1 MRKSMVAPLS
11 TEGTGQHIHFIVR
24 VHQAHMTYQRLL
36 AIWQAADDLGY
47 DGASLYDLLAAPCLE
62 CWTTLT
68 MLTMATRRL
77 LAIPMVLSHTYR
89 HPVVLAKMA
98 ATLDVVSGGR
108 LVLGLG
114 AGGSRYDHE
123 ASGIPWQSLQER
135 LARLE
140 EGIQLLRFLW
150 SGQEG
155 PCKSRSYGI
164 VEGKGFP
171 LPRQQGGPP
180 ILVGGHGERYVLRT
194 VARVADLCNIGFDL
208 SPMQWQHYKETLERA
223 AFEEGRTPDA
233 IGLTHNA
240 TVILGSST
248 QMIQTQ
254 IERYAQ
260 VQNLPIE
267 VAKQRL
273 AYALVGTPEQ
283 CVARLQAYTTLGIR
297 TFFLVFPDLPDLA
310 SLTLFATAVLPAF
323 RSREP

>member
-1 MRKSMVAPLS
+1 MGVPLN
-11 TEGTGQHIHFIVR
+11 TEGTREDIHFIVR
-24 VHQAHMTYQRLL
+24 VHQAHMTYQHLL
-36 AIWQAADDLGY
+36 TIWQAADSLGY

-68 MLTMATRRL
+68 MLTMATRHL
-77 LAIPMVLSHTYR
+77 LAIPLVLSHTYR

-114 AGGSRYDHE
+114 AGGSQHDHE
-123 ASGIPWQSLQER
+123 ATGIPWQPLQKR
-135 LARLE
+135 LASLE
-140 EGIQLLRFLW
+140 DGIQLLRFLW
-150 SGQEG
+150 SSREG
-155 PCKSRSYGI
+155 PFKSRSYGT
-164 VEGKGFP
+164 VEGSGFP
-171 LPRQQGGPP
+171 QPIQPGGPP

-194 VARVADLCNIGFDL
+194 VARVADLCNISFDL
-208 SPMQWQHYKETLERA
+208 SPVQWEHYKETLERA
-223 AFEEGRTPDA
+223 SFEEGRTPAA

-248 QMIQTQ
+248 QTIQTQ
-254 IERYAQ
+254 MDRYAQ
-260 VQNLPIE
+260 MRNLPIE
-267 VAKQRL
+267 AVKQRL

-283 CVARLQAYTTLGIR
+283 CVARLQAYAKLGIR

-310 SLTLFATAVLPAF
+310 SLTLFATAILPAF

>member
-1 MRKSMVAPLS
+1 MVALLS
-11 TEGTGQHIHFIVR
+11 NEGSTQPIHFIVR
-24 VHQAHMTYQRLL
+24 VHQAHMAYEHLL

-77 LAIPMVLSHTYR
+77 LAIPLVLSYTYR
-89 HPVVLAKMA
+89 HPAVLAKMT

-114 AGGSRYDHE
+114 AGGSRHDHQ
-123 ASGIPWQSLQER
+123 AAGIPWQSLQER

-155 PCKSRSYGI
+155 SFKSCFYGT
-164 VEGKGFP
+164 VEGSGFP
-171 LPRQQGGPP
+171 LPTQSGGPP
-180 ILVGGHGERYVLRT
+180 ILVGGHGERHVLRT
-194 VARVADLCNIGFDL
+194 VARVADLCNISFDL
-208 SPMQWQHYKETLERA
+208 SPVQWQHYKATLERA
-223 AFEEGRTPDA
+223 AFEEGRTPAA

-248 QMIQTQ
+248 TMIQTQ

-260 VQNLPIE
+260 MQNLHIE
-267 VAKQRL
+267 AAEQRL
-273 AYALVGTPEQ
+273 AHALVGTPEQ
-283 CVARLQAYTTLGIR
+283 CVARLQAYVTLGIR
-297 TFFLVFPDLPDLA
+297 TFFLLFPDLPDLTT
-310 SLTLFATAVLPAF
+310 LTIFAAEVLPAF
-323 RSREP
+323 RSRKP